1 MRPVNLIPPEQ
12 RRGERAPLRSGPL
25 SYLVVGVLAVA
36 LLAVT
41 ALVLTGNQVKD
52 REAEVASLEVRE
64 AEARARAESL
74 SAFAQFASLSEARFA
89 TVSSLA
95 RSRFN
100 WERVLRELA
109 LVIPDDV
116 WLVSLNASVSSEVA
130 VEGGGDSSLR
140 GDVEGP
146 ALSIVGCG
154 ESHEAV
160 AGFIE
165 ALKDV
170 DGVTRVGIAS
180 SELGSE
186 SSASSSISG
195 GGGDD
200 CRTREFISRFEAVAA
215 FDEVEVEVAEVPV
228 PAPAAPPAP
237 EPRGEEDGG
246 ADGDAPTVVS
256 GVAK

>member
-25 SYLVVGVLAVA
+25 PYLLVGVLALALVA
-36 LLAVT
+36 VS
-41 ALVLTGNQVKD
+41 ALVLTGNQIKD
-52 REAEVASLEVRE
+52 REAEVAGLEVRE

-74 SAFAQFASLSEARFA
+74 SAFAQFASVSEARFA

-95 RSRFN
+95 RSRFD

-116 WLVSLNASVSSEVA
+116 WLVSLTASVSGEVA
-130 VEGGGDSSLR
+130 LEGGGDSSLR
-140 GDVEGP
+140 SEVDGP
-146 ALSIVGCG
+146 ALSLIGCG

-165 ALKDV
+165 ALKDI
-170 DGVTRVGIAS
+170 DGVTRVGTAS
-180 SELGSE
+180 SELGGE
-186 SSASSSISG
+186 SSASGSTSDGSG
-195 GGGDD
+195 ED
-200 CRTREFISRFEAVAA
+200 CQTRDFIAKFEVVAA
-215 FDEVEVEVAEVPV
+215 FDGVEVAEVPAPV
-228 PAPAAPPAP
+228 PAPPPAS
-237 EPRGEEDGG
+237 EPPGEEDGG
-246 ADGDAPTVVS
+246 TDGEPPTVVS